1 MDNQKLLAI
10 LRTAQRDHDTTGF
23 NEFDF
28 IHAFGSG
35 REALLYARLFWPQF
49 VEYKDMVFLSSTA
62 GDPEDKRRIDEALRS
77 YGGDRVKTEE
87 SFNVV
92 EIPILFGRRIAET
105 NEEEDRLLAE
115 LIMEAWHGRLRFL
128 HPNRDF
134 QTRILEPDDTGGEIA
149 VLFSQKPKTDQ

>member
-28 IHAFGSG
+28 MHAFGSG

-49 VEYKDMVFLSSTA
+49 VEYNDMVFLSSTA
-62 GDPEDKRRIDEALRS
+62 EGPEDKRRIDETLRS

-105 NEEEDRLLAE
+105 TEEEVLDGVDYGSMARPFAASLSKPRLSNE
-115 LIMEAWHGRLRFL
+115 DSRT
-128 HPNRDF
+128 
-134 QTRILEPDDTGGEIA
+134 Q
-149 VLFSQKPKTDQ
+149 